1 MPALLDD
8 ELEAEVL
15 KLRAVTYD
23 WDGRGGEAPHPKSID
38 LMVDFLP
45 TIRSV
50 PGLQF
55 VISHNADGYPV
66 VRLVGLSI
74 QDAALLFDGA
84 EDNVVLTVVRI
95 DKTISIVEFD
105 AKSTNSKAELRQRL
119 ETLVREVREVR

>member
-1 MPALLDD
+1 MPAPLDD

-15 KLRAVTYD
+15 YLRTVTYD
-23 WDGRGGEAPHPKSID
+23 WDGRGGFAPHPKSID
-38 LMVDFLP
+38 MMVDFLP

-66 VRLVGLSI
+66 VGLIPPVGSHI
-74 QDAALLFDGA
+74 RDAALLFDG
-84 EDNVVLTVVRI
+84 EEGEVIPTIVRI

-105 AKSTNSKAELRQRL
+105 AKSMNSKTELKQWL
-119 ETLVREVREVR
+119 EALKWA